1 MEKLKRIKNGL
12 IKYFKMIIKFAVND
26 LKKRYSGSL
35 LGFIWAYVQPLVVIL
50 VWWFVF
56 EVGIK
61 NAPVGNYPFI
71 VFLVPAYVG
80 WTYISDSIMQS
91 SNSLYEYS
99 YLVKKIKFKIEI
111 LPLVK
116 VASTFFIHLFFVVFA
131 MAIYWIYGFTPSWSW
146 LQLIYYCF
154 AATVLLAGTSWLVSS
169 LSVFW
174 KDIVQLIN
182 VLLQVGFWLTPVFW
196 NPDTMDKGSMV
207 LKVLKCNP
215 AYYIVAGYRESLMGV
230 NSEGEQILFFTTHL
244 QQTILFWS
252 ITLIVFCLGLLCFK
266 KLSKHYADL
275 L

>member
-35 LGFIWAYVQPLVVIL
+35 LGFVWAYVQPMVIII
-50 VWWFVF
+50 VWWVVF
-56 EVGIK
+56 AEQKTGD
-61 NAPVGNYPFI
+61 YPFI
-71 VFLVPAYVG
+71 IYVVPAYVG
-80 WTYISDSIMQS
+80 WTFISDTIMQA

-111 LPLVK
+111 LPIVK
-116 VASTFFIHLFFVVFA
+116 VVSTFFIHLFFIVLA
-131 MAIYWIYGFTPSWSW
+131 MVICWCNGYTPNWNW
-146 LQLIYYCF
+146 FQIIYYCF
-154 AATVLLAGTSWLVSS
+154 CSTVFLVGASWLVSS

-182 VLLQVGFWLTPVFW
+182 VLLQVGFWMTPVFW
-196 NPDTMDKGSMV
+196 QEENMNPTV
-207 LKVLKCNP
+207 VKVFKFNP
-215 AYYIVAGYRESLMGV
+215 CYYIVQGYRESLI
-230 NSEGEQILFFTTHL
+230 GENLNFWATHTK
-244 QQTILFWS
+244 QTIIFWGATVV
-252 ITLIVFCLGLLCFK
+252 ILGLGLLCFK